1 MKIVIAGGTGFVG
14 KLLRNKLL
22 SSGHEVTVL
31 TRSQGAATTARE
43 KFVAWDGKTL
53 GDWAACLDGA
63 DAVINLAGENIATV
77 RWTAARKRVIVSSRV
92 DATRAIVSAIQSAR
106 KKPAVLINASAVGY
120 YGDVPDGFLTDASS
134 RGKGFL
140 AETCEQ
146 WEAEAGKAAHFGT
159 RVVLARLGPVL
170 GEKGGMLSRMVLPFR
185 YFLGALPGTG
195 RQWIPWIHH
204 EDVTGVFLFILE
216 NVDFSGPVNVTSPGP
231 VTMKV
236 FCEMLAKILR
246 RPCGFPIPGF
256 LLKLFLGEMSSMLLF
271 SQKAFPVK
279 LIRTGYR
286 FQYPMLPEA
295 LGSLLGKNG

>member
-1 MKIVIAGGTGFVG
+1 
-14 KLLRNKLL
+14 
-22 SSGHEVTVL
+22 
-31 TRSQGAATTARE
+31 
-43 KFVAWDGKTL
+43 
-53 GDWAACLDGA
+53 
-63 DAVINLAGENIATV
+63 
-77 RWTAARKRVIVSSRV
+77 
-92 DATRAIVSAIQSAR
+92 
-106 KKPAVLINASAVGY
+106 
-120 YGDVPDGFLTDASS
+120 
-134 RGKGFL
+134 
-140 AETCEQ
+140 
-146 WEAEAGKAAHFGT
+146 
-159 RVVLARLGPVL
+159 
-170 GEKGGMLSRMVLPFR
+170 MVLPFR

-286 FQYPMLPEA
+286 
-295 LGSLLGKNG
+295 